1 MSREGLL
8 AHTLVS
14 LADSLVADYDV
25 TDLLQT
31 LADRSI
37 ALFDAASAGITLG
50 TDPTQL
56 EVAAATDERGRR
68 VQLDEIETG
77 TGPCIDALNQRVV
90 VSASSP
96 AEIRIRWSSVAGG
109 FERAGYKSAHS
120 IPLRLRE
127 QTIGTLN
134 LFREGEGEL
143 TEADATAAQAL
154 AAIATIGIL
163 HERIVSDAVLVQE
176 QLRRAFATR
185 VVIEQAKGALGQQ
198 RYISTDE
205 AFQLLRQ
212 HARATHTKIGDV
224 AQAVVDGTLHL

>member
-1 MSREGLL
+1 MATGNDRDAMRSE
-8 AHTLVS
+8 TVI
-14 LADSLVADYDV
+14 
-25 TDLLQT
+25 
-31 LADRSI
+31 ADRPE
-37 ALFDAASAGITLG
+37 DTTSAQVQAGPRLG
-50 TDPTQL
+50 
-56 EVAAATDERGRR
+56 VRR
-68 VQLDEIETG
+68 
-77 TGPCIDALNQRVV
+77 P
-90 VSASSP
+90 
-96 AEIRIRWSSVAGG
+96 
-109 FERAGYKSAHS
+109 
-120 IPLRLRE
+120 
-127 QTIGTLN
+127 
-134 LFREGEGEL
+134 
-143 TEADATAAQAL
+143 AQAL